1 MKKLLITLTS
11 IVMTVLLIVLL
22 CSCGLG
28 DKLWNVAESTEG
40 LEFRYIDEIAGYSV
54 VGIGSATDEHIVIG
68 KHNGLPV
75 SSIDVHAFEDCDTI
89 KSVTVESCVKDIT
102 NYAFYGCD
110 NLKTVTIADGV
121 ISVPTDAF
129 FDCPNIIYNEYDGLE
144 YLGNKKNPYYALM
157 DVPKELEGEVKVHK
171 DTRIIST
178 IEWKYKKI
186 SYNEHE
192 GVCYLGD
199 GKNPYKFLT
208 HAKDDTITETN
219 IHEDTEYI
227 CYNAFNRCLELKS
240 ISVPRKVEII
250 GSYAFSCYYAES
262 IHISEGVNI
271 IASNAFSSVNKCTE
285 LSLPESLKEI
295 HNSAFSYFAS
305 LSTVTIP
312 KNVEFVGDGAFG
324 GCDKLEEIK
333 VHPRNR
339 YYQSVDGV
347 LYSKDMTHLHTYPMN
362 KSGETFVIPDSVKTI
377 GSKAFYRSLNMKTLE
392 CGDGL
397 EEIQLNAFVFSRVE
411 TVRLNEGLKRIED
424 SAFHYSNRLMQINLP
439 STLEYIGDQAFY
451 CDSLTEIHIPPS
463 VKYVGGNAF
472 GRGVVVYYS
481 KDCDMSEWHPL
492 WPLECKGR
500 IEE

>member
-1 MKKLLITLTS
+1 MTS

-28 DKLWNVAESTEG
+28 DKLRNVAESTEG

-54 VGIGSATDEHIVIG
+54 VGIGSATDEHIIIG

-75 SSIDVHAFEDCDTI
+75 SSIDVYAFEDCDTI
-89 KSVTVESCVKDIT
+89 KSLTVESCVKEISDF
-102 NYAFYGCD
+102 AFIRCD
-110 NLKTVTIADGV
+110 NLMTVTIADGV
-121 ISVPTDAF
+121 ISVSSSAF
-129 FDCPNIIYNEYDGLE
+129 SGCPNLKYNEYDGLE
-144 YLGNKKNPYYALM
+144 YLGNEKNPYYALM

-171 DTRIIST
+171 DTRITST

-262 IHISEGVNI
+262 IHISEGVKI
-271 IASNAFSSVNKCTE
+271 IASNAFSSVTKCTE
-285 LSLPESLKEI
+285 LSLPKSLKEI
-295 HNSAFSYFAS
+295 HKSAFSHCRS

-312 KNVEFVGDGAFG
+312 KNVEFIGGGAFG
-324 GCDKLEEIK
+324 GCDKLEEIN
-333 VHPRNR
+333 VHSRNR
-339 YYQSVDGV
+339 FYKSVDGV

-377 GSKAFYRSLNMKTLE
+377 GFKAFYRSLNMKTLE

-397 EEIQLNAFVFSRVE
+397 EEIHIYAFLFSRVE
-411 TVRLNEGLKRIED
+411 TVRVNEGLKRIED
-424 SAFHYSNRLMQINLP
+424 NAFGSSNLLMQINLP

-463 VKYVGGNAF
+463 VKYVGGYVF
-472 GRGVVVYYS
+472 GRKVVVYYS

-492 WPLECKGR
+492 WQLECKDL

>member
-1 MKKLLITLTS
+1 MTS

-28 DKLWNVAESTEG
+28 DKLRNVAESTEG

-75 SSIDVHAFEDCDTI
+75 SSIDVFAFEDCDTI
-89 KSVTVESCVKDIT
+89 KSLTVESCVKNI
-102 NYAFYGCD
+102 NNFAFSGCD
-110 NLKTVTIADGV
+110 NLMTVTIADGV
-121 ISVPTDAF
+121 ISVSSSAF
-129 FDCPNIIYNEYDGLE
+129 SECPNLIYNEYDGLE

-171 DTRIIST
+171 DTRITSR

-192 GVCYLGD
+192 GACYLGD
-199 GKNPYKFLT
+199 GKNPYKFL
-208 HAKDDTITETN
+208 AYVKDTTITETN
-219 IHEDTEYI
+219 IHEDAEYI
-227 CYNAFNRCLELKS
+227 CPNAFSRCLELKS

-250 GSYAFSCYYAES
+250 GTDAFHCYNVES
-262 IHISEGVNI
+262 IHISEGVEI
-271 IASNAFSSVNKCTE
+271 IASRAFNSGYNCTE
-285 LSLPESLKEI
+285 LSIPKSVKEI
-295 HNSAFSYFAS
+295 HSHALDWFA
-305 LSTVTIP
+305 LLPTFTIS
-312 KNVEFVGDGAFG
+312 KNVEFIGEGAISGFE
-324 GCDKLEEIK
+324 KLEEIK

-362 KSGETFVIPDSVKTI
+362 KSDETFVIPDSVKTI
-377 GSKAFYRSLNMKTLE
+377 GFRAFYRSMNMKTLE

-397 EEIQLNAFVFSRVE
+397 EEIQLDAFLFSRVE

-424 SAFHYSNRLMQINLP
+424 GTFHYSNLLIEINLP

-463 VKYVGGNAF
+463 VKYVGFNAF
-472 GRGVVVYYS
+472 GRKVVVYYS

-492 WPLECKGR
+492 WPLESKDR